1 MFSVAA
7 YLVETRMGEQVYSGS
22 PSLSGVHGPHENSFF
37 FFPFLSPLR
46 GDRHLQT
53 EGEGGGFPGYLL
65 LTQLLARVP
74 P

>member
-37 FFPFLSPLR
+37 FSPSSHR
-46 GDRHLQT
+46 SEVTGICRQKA
-53 EGEGGGFPGYLL
+53 EGVDF
-65 LTQLLARVP
+65 QDICF
-74 P
+74 

>member
-22 PSLSGVHGPHENSFF
+22 LEFTALMKIAFF